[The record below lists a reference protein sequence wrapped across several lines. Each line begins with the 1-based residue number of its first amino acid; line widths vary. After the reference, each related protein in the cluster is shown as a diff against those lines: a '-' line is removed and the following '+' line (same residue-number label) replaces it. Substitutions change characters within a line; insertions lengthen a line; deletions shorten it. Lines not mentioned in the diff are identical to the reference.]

1 MADRL
6 TGRWTRGQGRTFRS
20 DQVERARELIGAC
33 PAACVSIAEERTI
46 AVVLE
51 PTGEAVALLG
61 KLAEGLAE
69 G

>member
-6 TGRWTRGQGRTFRS
+6 TGRWTRGWERPFRP

-33 PAACVSIAEERTI
+33 PAVRVGTAEERAI

-51 PTGEAVALLG
+51 PTAAAVALLG
-61 KLAEGLAE
+61 KLAEGLA
-69 G
+69 